1 MVYVT
6 VSPKH
11 KGSTHKDQTPLTSS
25 DHVPESSNQVPLSI
39 SFLRKKRN
47 SDTDDAVSISSTDIS
62 PPRLVRKKSGELVK
76 SSLKLNS
83 LANDTKTRSKSM
95 PTTPT
100 YNKSVHFGNDVDV
113 RYFDE
118 RERPTAI
125 SADASPILKAR
136 GVKAIFEVMDGGNVD
151 LDDDEDSDDLDDL
164 DDPLMITWKM
174 EMTNFSKIKY
184 NEKFNEG
191 SKVFL
196 EKLILDEDDNC
207 LSGSIAAKNLSF
219 DKCIHIRY
227 TFDSWRTVIEIE
239 ANFTKEI
246 TRILKRSNYD
256 RFTFK
261 IPLSKF
267 EMLNNDQTDISFCIR
282 YRYGIEEVWD
292 NNHHKNYHLRLYPSR
307 KLDNNRSKKLND
319 YFSSNTSMDY
329 FNNYQM
335 LRSPETPNVLK
346 NNESLLD
353 TPEFGDLSDTFD
365 ISDSVNKLSLYSD
378 SSNTDLL
385 KYKDDMEYTTT
396 SVPPHLIPGFLKS
409 DSKDQQMNQMN
420 QQNENKPS
428 PKKVSKTNKPA
439 INSKSYQ
446 ELLDSYCFYKSGGTT
461 SLNYDNSF
469 T

>member
-1 MVYVT
+1 
-6 VSPKH
+6 
-11 KGSTHKDQTPLTSS
+11 
-25 DHVPESSNQVPLSI
+25 
-39 SFLRKKRN
+39 
-47 SDTDDAVSISSTDIS
+47 
-62 PPRLVRKKSGELVK
+62 
-76 SSLKLNS
+76 
-83 LANDTKTRSKSM
+83 M

-207 LSGSIAAKNLSF
+207 F
-219 DKCIHIRY
+219 IRY

-346 NNESLLD
+346 NNESLLIHQS
-353 TPEFGDLSDTFD
+353 FGDLSDTFD
-365 ISDSVNKLSLYSD
+365 ISDSVNKLSHYTLIHQIQIYSNIKMIW
-378 SSNTDLL
+378 SIQL
-385 KYKDDMEYTTT
+385 
-396 SVPPHLIPGFLKS
+396 HLFHH
-409 DSKDQQMNQMN
+409 
-420 QQNENKPS
+420 
-428 PKKVSKTNKPA
+428 T
-439 INSKSYQ
+439 
-446 ELLDSYCFYKSGGTT
+446 
-461 SLNYDNSF
+461 
-469 T
+469 